1 MVPGTKKV
9 KKSAFLLKKVVY
21 FPCVLCYNNHVST
34 TNQNKHMTT
43 AKPYIVVVRV
53 ANQNGSI
60 TEHEFNSIKSAQAF
74 RETFSNWLI
83 HTWITLDYDRK

>member
-1 MVPGTKKV
+1 
-9 KKSAFLLKKVVY
+9 
-21 FPCVLCYNNHVST
+21 
-34 TNQNKHMTT
+34 MTT